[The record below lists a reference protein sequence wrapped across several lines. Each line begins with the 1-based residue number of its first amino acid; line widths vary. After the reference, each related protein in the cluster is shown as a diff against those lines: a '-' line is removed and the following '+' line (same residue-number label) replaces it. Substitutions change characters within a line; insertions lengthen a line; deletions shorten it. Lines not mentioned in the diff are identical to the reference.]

1 MEAVPPQSY
10 PRSRGSP
17 TEAYPIQG
25 ATTEPFF
32 PPVCLK
38 THWDPTMIYRKTVP
52 TQQVSLPLDFR
63 PWTRICMEYT
73 TAGPVESLP
82 YVPDSV
88 VFPSGGEFYPPQ
100 RWSNRID
107 NESLIRRLD
116 RPLGTCDADQFHPN
130 LTGDMY
136 MQRILVP
143 DRKAPDSAFV
153 SELAMPQVLIRA
165 SPYDCRAQA
174 DQYNMDNSHRLFNNP
189 TKQDRYTKFK
199 RANVESPL
207 ALNKN
212 PVGRRA
218 EPSPLNP
225 RAALEVARE
234 QVRAASRGL

>member
-88 VFPSGGEFYPPQ
+88 VFPSGGEFYP
-100 RWSNRID
+100 
-107 NESLIRRLD
+107 
-116 RPLGTCDADQFHPN
+116 LGTCDADQFHPN

-199 RANVESPL
+199 RANTESPL

-218 EPSPLNP
+218 EPAPLNP